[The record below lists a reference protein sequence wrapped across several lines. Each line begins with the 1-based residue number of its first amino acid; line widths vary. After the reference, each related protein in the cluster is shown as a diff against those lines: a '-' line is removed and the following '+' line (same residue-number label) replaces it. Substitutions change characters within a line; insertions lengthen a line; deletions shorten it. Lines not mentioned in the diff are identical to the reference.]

1 MARKRV
7 LTENEEFQIMKLV
20 LDKFLWIGT
29 VFLGLG
35 LYNVVMGG
43 LHTGLWLIAT
53 GGALMLVFAWI
64 IVKQF
69 ELVR

>member
-1 MARKRV
+1 MAKKRV

-29 VFLGLG
+29 FFLGFG
-35 LYNVVMGG
+35 LFQVVMGS
-43 LHTGLWLIAT
+43 LRTGLWLIAT
-53 GGALMLVFAWI
+53 GGALMLVFAWVI
-64 IVKQF
+64 IKQF